1 MKNMAQLMKQA
12 QQMQQRMA
20 EMQER
25 VAQIEVAGS
34 AGAGMIQILINGK
47 NVIKSLKIDPSLL
60 NPEEVDVLEDLIIAA
75 FNDAKGKLDEQM
87 NDEMSKATGGLN
99 IPGLKLPF

>member
-12 QQMQQRMA
+12 QQMQQKMA

-25 VAQIEVAGS
+25 VNHIEVAGS
-34 AGAGMIQILINGK
+34 AGAGMVQIVISGK
-47 NVIKSLKIDPSLL
+47 NNLKSLKIDPSLV

-75 FNDAKGKLDEQM
+75 FNDAKTKLDEQM
-87 NDEMSKATGGLN
+87 SDEMSKATGGLN